1 MPAAIPMARR
11 IPTPLLDKVKA
22 ELERMKK
29 NNIIEEITDPTDWC
43 APIVAVMKKSGAVR
57 ICTDLKKLNTAVK
70 RELYI
75 IPNIEDLLYK
85 MKDSTVFSKLD
96 ATSGFWQIPLDPST
110 AKLTTFISPF
120 GRYYHKRFP
129 FGISSAPE
137 IFQRTMEDILQGET
151 NVVCFFDD
159 ILIHSKNA
167 EEHKTHLNSVLKRLS
182 DVGLKLNKE
191 KTEFNKPDI
200 EFFGHRISG
209 ACIRPDDKIVEAV
222 RNLPNPKNVTE
233 LKRVLGMMNFLGRFI
248 PNMSTILR
256 PVTELLEK
264 DKEWTWGE
272 PQSQALNKIKE
283 ELSTAPTLAFF
294 IFFIFIC

>member
-1 MPAAIPMARR
+1 MLSHSVATARWIP
-11 IPTPLLDKVKA
+11 IPLLDKVKA

-29 NNIIEEITDPTDWC
+29 NNIIKEITDPTDWC
-43 APIVAVMKKSGAVR
+43 APIVAVMKKSGAVH

-70 RELYI
+70 REHYT

-120 GRYYHKRFP
+120 GRYYYKRLP

-137 IFQRTMEDILQGET
+137 IFQRTTEDILQGET

-167 EEHKTHLNSVLKRLS
+167 EEHKTDLNSVLKRLS

-200 EFFGHRISG
+200 EFMGHHISG
-209 ACIRPDDKIVEAV
+209 AGIGPDDKS
-222 RNLPNPKNVTE
+222 KQSVTC
-233 LKRVLGMMNFLGRFI
+233 RI
-248 PNMSTILR
+248 PRMS
-256 PVTELLEK
+256 
-264 DKEWTWGE
+264 
-272 PQSQALNKIKE
+272 SN
-283 ELSTAPTLAFF
+283 
-294 IFFIFIC
+294 